1 MPDVTCEP
9 LVSIVIAT
17 YQSDSFLLSTAINSA
32 LQQTYSNLEVLVAD
46 DSPSDGLMSL
56 ICGFDDQRIKYHHNK
71 KSLGVARN
79 HWESFNRSQGEFI
92 AILNHDDWYMPEFV
106 DALVKQI
113 RKHPSASLAFCD
125 HFVVDSKG
133 DVNILESDATSRSYG
148 RAALTQGLHQPFYE
162 LVTAQTIPMAMGC
175 IFRKNALP
183 SELPRDAGPS
193 YDFWLTYLLARGGA
207 GACYVPH
214 RLSAWRCHEGNLT
227 SAGGVDWIE
236 GSAKCWQCIAT
247 DSAFVCEKQLAKR
260 NASCRYATC
269 AFKSWREG
277 KNKDCAY
284 FAFKSLL
291 LGFSLKGLMALLIL
305 PVVPY
310 GYMQNLKQSLGLRK

>member
-1 MPDVTCEP
+1 MSDETCEP
-9 LVSIVIAT
+9 LVSIIIAI
-17 YQSDSFLLSTAINSA
+17 YKSDHFHLSTAIDSA

-46 DSPSDGLMSL
+46 DSPSDRLMSL
-56 ICGFDDQRIKYHHNK
+56 VCGYDDPRIKYHHNQ

-79 HWESFNRSQGEFI
+79 HWEAINRSHGDFV

-106 DALVKQI
+106 DTLIKEM
-113 RKHPSASLAFCD
+113 REEPSASLAFCD
-125 HFVVDSKG
+125 HFVIDSKENV
-133 DVNILESDATSRSYG
+133 DILKSDSISRSYG
-148 RAALTQGLHQPFYE
+148 RATLPQGLHQPFYE

-183 SELPRDAGPS
+183 STLPHYAGPS

-227 SAGGVDWIE
+227 SVGGVDWIE
-236 GSAKCWQCIAT
+236 GSAKCWEAIAC
-247 DSAFVCEKQLAKR
+247 DAAFVREKQLAKL
-260 NASCRYATC
+260 NASCRYTTC
-269 AFKSWREG
+269 ALKSWREG
-277 KNKDCAY
+277 RNKDCAY

-291 LGFSLKGLMALLIL
+291 FGFNLKGLIALLIL
-305 PVVPY
+305 PVVPNV
-310 GYMQNLKQSLGLRK
+310 YMQALRQRLGLRK